1 MEEYSRIL
9 IEQYCW
15 DHNSAKSRR
24 LEKLVRKSYDMN
36 AEYTDD
42 DGIFMEKVIAQEKDE
57 RLQEAFQDLVDFMFG
72 Y

>member
-9 IEQYCW
+9 IEQYFW
-15 DHNSAKSRR
+15 NHNSAKSRR

-42 DGIFMEKVIAQEKDE
+42 VIFMEKVITQEKDE
-57 RLQEAFQDLVDFMFG
+57 RLQEAFQDLVDFMSG

>member
-1 MEEYSRIL
+1 M
-9 IEQYCW
+9 
-15 DHNSAKSRR
+15 
-24 LEKLVRKSYDMN
+24 RKSYDMN

-57 RLQEAFQDLVDFMFG
+57 SLQEALQDLEDFMFG

>member
-42 DGIFMEKVIAQEKDE
+42 DGIFMEKVITQEKDE
-57 RLQEAFQDLVDFMFG
+57 RLQEALRDLEDFMFG